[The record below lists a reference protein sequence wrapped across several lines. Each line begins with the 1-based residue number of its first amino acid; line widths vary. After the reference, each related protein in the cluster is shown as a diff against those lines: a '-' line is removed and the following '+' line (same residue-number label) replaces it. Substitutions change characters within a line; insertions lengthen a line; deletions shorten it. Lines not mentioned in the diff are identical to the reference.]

1 MTTRVD
7 IANLIF
13 PEVQETIQD
22 LEKKYPPRK
31 EGIVTVSYTHLD
43 VYKRQISIK
52 INLVIFILV

>member
-13 PEVQETIQD
+13 PDVQETIQD

-31 EGIVTVSYTHLD
+31 EGVVTRIAPSPT
-43 VYKRQISIK
+43 
-52 INLVIFILV
+52 